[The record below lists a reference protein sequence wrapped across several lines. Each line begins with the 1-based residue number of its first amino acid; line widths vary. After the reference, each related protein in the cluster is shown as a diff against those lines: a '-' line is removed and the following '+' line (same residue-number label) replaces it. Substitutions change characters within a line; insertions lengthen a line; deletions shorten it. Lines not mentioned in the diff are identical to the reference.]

1 MFTNV
6 QFIADLLEGVADDR
20 CNFIPVSIVF
30 LQVFG
35 VFLGGCVRGG
45 MRLGLFG
52 LIEVCIPVLFVD
64 FYYSVY
70 DCSCNGG
77 INVVFCGTS

>member
-1 MFTNV
+1 MLSCVFTNV

-35 VFLGGCVRGG
+35 VFGWRVREDETGLLAYKVCSPVRLLFDYSMFGCSLMVET
-45 MRLGLFG
+45 LLF
-52 LIEVCIPVLFVD
+52 
-64 FYYSVY
+64 SV
-70 DCSCNGG
+70 SQ
-77 INVVFCGTS
+77 